1 MGKQRVS
8 RETDSYLKGKYM
20 RLKNKRTVILCLLTG
35 LSALLLFGGMYIKNL
50 GPISDGTDA
59 VDMENGKRESGKP
72 ENGEPVMDE
81 TETETP
87 YEVYIS
93 SYTLQTGYVMKVFQV
108 RGMEDKELENKVNES
123 LNSKLYILED
133 PWFLPENIEE
143 NEPVIH
149 LQSDRY
155 LSVEYSFKNTRAEYT
170 RNSSWHHCVTVD
182 MHSGELLYL
191 DDLLNLNKEFAVKV
205 KYNSILHQ
213 EGYNLWWD
221 EDNTVLANRSF
232 REKDTDQILRYFE
245 DFTHDYLYGAYYRNR
260 GDDMPYRW
268 DTWLYQTVFYMEEGK
283 LVFTVEDATE
293 IYHVQWILTD
303 ENERFLKV
311 PKW

>member
-1 MGKQRVS
+1 
-8 RETDSYLKGKYM
+8 M

-35 LSALLLFGGMYIKNL
+35 LSALLLFGGMYIKNR
-50 GPISDGTDA
+50 GPVSDGTAA

-72 ENGEPVMDE
+72 ENVKPENGEPENENPVMDE
-81 TETETP
+81 TETEAP

-93 SYTLQTGYVMKVFQV
+93 SYTLQTGYVMKIFQV
-108 RGMEDKELENKVNES
+108 RGMADKELENKVNES
-123 LNSKLYILED
+123 LNSQLYILEA

-170 RNSSWHHCVTVD
+170 RDSSWHHCVTVD

-191 DDLLNLNKEFAVKV
+191 DDLLNLDKEFALTV

-213 EGYNLWWD
+213 EGYNLWVD
-221 EDNTVLANRSF
+221 EDNAILVNRSF
-232 REKDTDQILRYFE
+232 RKKDTDQILRYFE
-245 DFTHDYLYGAYYRNR
+245 YFTHDYLYGDYYRNR
-260 GDDMPYRW
+260 GDDMTYLW
-268 DTWLYQTVFYMEEGK
+268 DNRLYQTVFYMEEGK
-283 LVFTVEDATE
+283 LVFTGEDSIE
-293 IYHVQWILTD
+293 FYDVQWILTD